1 MQADTNTAGTPA
13 LSATERAAAH
23 YWKVI
28 GNLNVG
34 HLNHGNL
41 HDLIRELWIVRPQDF
56 QKQQL
61 LDAHDTL
68 IRMLQCIKYEPTS
81 VTFGNFGV
89 QMTESIKCQVRVC
102 GRYDAPE
109 PAPVQFVSLSVE
121 IPCYNTTLEAFL
133 ANFFAPQERQW
144 QCDECKQ
151 FRPHMVTISLVGT
164 YQI

>member
-1 MQADTNTAGTPA
+1 MLFIGKPKGR
-13 LSATERAAAH
+13 SI
-23 YWKVI
+23 VI
-28 GNLNVG
+28 SNVG
-34 HLNHGNL
+34 QFNDGNL
-41 HDLIRELWIVRPQDF
+41 HNLIRKLRILRPQDF

-68 IRMLQCIKYEPTS
+68 IWLLQCINCGTTS
-81 VTFGNFGV
+81 AVVGNFGV
-89 QMTESIKCQVRVC
+89 QMTESTKCQVREC